1 MERPAL
7 EVADIFRQYG
17 QAYRERFGSPPP
29 EQARVMHAIEL
40 CRTAALGG
48 HVDRCDHC
56 GHEAISYNS
65 CRNRHCPKCQSLAK
79 AAWLEARRTEL
90 LPVEYYH
97 VVFTLPDQLG
107 ALALQN
113 KRTLYHLLFQSASRS
128 LLQIGADPRHL
139 GVELGLVAVHTWGQ
153 TLMHH
158 PHLHCIVPGGG
169 LSPDGEQWVGCRPGF
184 FLPVR
189 VLSARFRTL
198 FLDGLR
204 RAAGRGELAFHGNL
218 EPLGQ
223 TQAFEA
229 LLEQCG
235 NMDWVV
241 YAKPP
246 FGGPEK
252 VLDYLGRYTH
262 RIAISNHRLLE
273 LKDGRVSFTWKN
285 YKQGGRRQV
294 MTLEA
299 TEFIRRFLLHTLP
312 GGFVR
317 IRFYGLLANA
327 HRAQMLERCRQMLG
341 VATAAAVEENA
352 EEAKTKP
359 DWVELLRALTGRDP
373 LACPKC
379 EQGRL
384 SCVRVLS
391 PPARAAPE
399 SAQGVD
405 SS

>member
-17 QAYRERFGSPPP
+17 DAYRECFGPPPP
-29 EQARVMHAIEL
+29 EQARVMRAIEL

-56 GHEAISYNS
+56 GHEVISYNS

-79 AAWLEARRTEL
+79 AQWLEARRAEL

-97 VVFTLPDQLG
+97 VVFTLPNQLG
-107 ALALQN
+107 PLALQN
-113 KRTLYHLLFQSASRS
+113 KRVIYNILFQAAAHS
-128 LLQIGADPRHL
+128 LMEIGADPRHL
-139 GVELGLVAVHTWGQ
+139 GAELGLVAVLHTWGQ
-153 TLMHH
+153 NLMHH
-158 PHLHCIVPGGG
+158 PHLHCIVAGGG
-169 LSPDGEQWVGCRPGF
+169 ISPDGEQWIGCRPGF

-198 FLDGLR
+198 FLDQLR
-204 RAAGRGELAFHGNL
+204 HAAGRGELAFHGDL

-223 TQAFEA
+223 AHAFKA
-229 LLEQCG
+229 LLGECG
-235 NMDWVV
+235 KMDWVV

-262 RIAISNHRLLE
+262 RIAISNHRLLA
-273 LKDGRVSFTWKN
+273 LKNGRVSFTWKN
-285 YKQGGRRQV
+285 YKQGGRRQT

-299 TEFIRRFLLHTLP
+299 TEFIRRFLFHTLP

-317 IRFYGLLANA
+317 IRFYGLLANT
-327 HRAQMLERCRQMLG
+327 HRAEKLARCR
-341 VATAAAVEENA
+341 
-352 EEAKTKP
+352 
-359 DWVELLRALTGRDP
+359 ELLDVMPAAKNMDEEETKLDWMDLLRVLTGRDP

-384 SCVRVLS
+384 VRIQTLN
-391 PPARAAPE
+391 PPTRDNPKVII
-399 SAQGVD
+399 GID

>member
-17 QAYRERFGSPPP
+17 DAYRERFGPLPP
-29 EQARVMHAIEL
+29 EQARVMRAIEL

-48 HVDRCDHC
+48 HVDRCDTC
-56 GHEAISYNS
+56 GHEAIAYNS

-79 AAWLEARRTEL
+79 AAWLEARRAEL

-97 VVFTLPDQLG
+97 VVFTLPGQLG
-107 ALALQN
+107 PLALQN
-113 KRTLYHLLFQSASRS
+113 KRTLYNILFQSASRS
-128 LLQIGADPRHL
+128 LLEIGGDPRHL
-139 GVELGLVAVHTWGQ
+139 GAELGLVAVLHTWGQ
-153 TLMHH
+153 NLMHH

-169 LSPDGEQWVGCRPGF
+169 LSPGGRHWIGCRAGF

-189 VLSARFRTL
+189 VLSARFRTI

-218 EPLGQ
+218 EHLG
-223 TQAFEA
+223 APEVFVA

-235 NMDWVV
+235 KMDWVV

-285 YKQGGRRQV
+285 YRQGGRRQV

-299 TEFIRRFLLHTLP
+299 TEIIRRFLLHTLP
-312 GGFVR
+312 DGFVR

-327 HRAQMLERCRQMLG
+327 HRAQKLARCRELLG
-341 VATAAAVEENA
+341 LA
-352 EEAKTKP
+352 EEEEEDGDRLKP
-359 DWVELLRALTGRDP
+359 DWVERLRALTGRDP

-379 EQGRL
+379 EAGRL
-384 SCVRVLS
+384 ACIRTLS
-391 PPARAAPE
+391 PPARAAPG
-399 SAQGVD
+399 AKAGVN

>member
-17 QAYRERFGSPPP
+17 DAYRECFGPPPP
-29 EQARVMHAIEL
+29 EQARVMRAIEL

-56 GHEAISYNS
+56 NHEVISYNS

-79 AAWLEARRTEL
+79 AQWLEARRAEL

-97 VVFTLPDQLG
+97 VVFTLPNQLG
-107 ALALQN
+107 PLALQN
-113 KRTLYHLLFQSASRS
+113 KRVIYNILFQAAAHS
-128 LLQIGADPRHL
+128 LMEIGADPRHL
-139 GVELGLVAVHTWGQ
+139 GAELGLVAVLHTWGQ
-153 TLMHH
+153 NLMHH
-158 PHLHCIVPGGG
+158 PHLHCIVAGGG
-169 LSPDGEQWVGCRPGF
+169 ISPDGEQWIGCRPGF

-198 FLDGLR
+198 FLDQLR
-204 RAAGRGELAFHGNL
+204 PAAGRGELAFHGDL

-223 TQAFEA
+223 AQAFEA
-229 LLEQCG
+229 LVEACG
-235 NMDWVV
+235 KMDCVV

-262 RIAISNHRLLE
+262 RIAISNHRLLA
-273 LKDGRVSFTWKN
+273 LKNRRVSFTWKN
-285 YKQGGRRQV
+285 YKQGGRRQT

-299 TEFIRRFLLHTLP
+299 TEFIRRFLFHTLP

-317 IRFYGLLANA
+317 IRFYGLLANT
-327 HRAQMLERCRQMLG
+327 HRAEKLARCRKLLDVMP
-341 VATAAAVEENA
+341 AAENMA
-352 EEAKTKP
+352 EEKTKP
-359 DWVELLRALTGRDP
+359 DWIDLLRELTGRDP

-379 EQGRL
+379 ERGRL
-384 SCVRVLS
+384 VRIQTIS
-391 PPARAAPE
+391 PPSRGNPE
-399 SAQGVD
+399 IIVRLD

>member
-1 MERPAL
+1 L

-17 QAYRERFGSPPP
+17 ESYRSRFGPLSP
-29 EQARVMHAIEL
+29 EQARVMRAIEL

-56 GHEAISYNS
+56 GHEIISYNS

-79 AAWLEARRTEL
+79 AQWLEARRAEL

-97 VVFTLPDQLG
+97 VVFTLPDQL
-107 ALALQN
+107 APLALQN
-113 KRTLYHLLFQSASRS
+113 KRTVYNILFQVAARS
-128 LLQIGADPRHL
+128 LLEIGADPQHL
-139 GVELGLVAVHTWGQ
+139 GAELGLVTVLHTWGQ
-153 TLMHH
+153 NLMHH

-169 LSPDGEQWVGCRPGF
+169 LSPDGQRWIGCRPGF
-184 FLPVR
+184 LLSVR
-189 VLSARFRTL
+189 VLSTRFRTL
-198 FLDGLR
+198 FLEQLR
-204 RAAGRGELAFHGNL
+204 RAAGRGELAFHGDL

-223 TQAFEA
+223 PQAFTE
-229 LLEQCG
+229 LLEACG
-235 NMDWVV
+235 KIDWVV

-285 YKQGGRRQV
+285 YKQNGRRQT
-294 MTLEA
+294 MTLDA
-299 TEFIRRFLLHTLP
+299 GEFIRRFLLHTLP

-327 HRAQMLERCRQMLG
+327 HRTEKLKRCRQLLG
-341 VATAAAVEENA
+341 VPAGENA
-352 EEAKTKP
+352 MEKQTKP
-359 DWVELLRALTGRDP
+359 DWVELLRELTGRDP

-379 EQGRL
+379 EHGRL
-384 SCVRVLS
+384 ARVRTLD
-391 PPARAAPE
+391 PLPRTDPKIIIE
-399 SAQGVD
+399 VD

>member
-7 EVADIFRQYG
+7 EVADIFRQFG
-17 QAYRERFGSPPP
+17 DAYRERFGPLPP
-29 EQARVMHAIEL
+29 EQARVMRAIEL

-48 HVDRCDHC
+48 HMDRCDHC
-56 GHEAISYNS
+56 GHEVISYNS

-79 AAWLEARRTEL
+79 AAWLQARRAEL

-97 VVFTLPDQLG
+97 VVFTLPNQLA

-113 KRTLYHLLFQSASRS
+113 KQVLYNILFHAASRS

-139 GVELGLVAVHTWGQ
+139 GADLGLVAVLHTWGQ

-169 LSPDGEQWVGCRPGF
+169 LSPEGEQWVGCRSGF

-198 FLDGLR
+198 FLDQLR
-204 RAAGRGELAFHGNL
+204 RAAGRGELAFHGEI

-223 TQAFEA
+223 TQAFETLVDA
-229 LLEQCG
+229 CG
-235 NMDWVV
+235 KIDWVV

-246 FGGPEK
+246 FGGPET

-273 LKDGRVSFTWKN
+273 LKDGKVSFTWKN
-285 YKQGGRRQV
+285 YKQGGRSQV

-317 IRFYGLLANA
+317 IRFYGLLANT
-327 HRAQMLERCRQMLG
+327 HRAEKLARCRELLG
-341 VATAAAVEENA
+341 VAPAAEDA

-359 DWVELLRALTGRDP
+359 DWVERLRALTGRDP

-384 SCVRVLS
+384 VRIQTLS
-391 PPARAAPE
+391 PPSRGNPE
-399 SAQGVD
+399 IIVGID